1 MGNRLER
8 IRKNQINFLF
18 FYRNSSSKK
27 RNKKQ
32 KKKWDKDMIQ

>member
-32 KKKWDKDMIQ
+32 KKKCDKEMIQ